1 MILNEPLS
9 VEERNSNGF
18 LWSIQEQEDSI
29 GSQKFGGSNS
39 SANEK
44 STVLTLQKKK
54 KKTLEKWKSLR
65 QERGKQAR
73 RRG

>member
-29 GSQKFGGSNS
+29 GPQKFGGSNS
-39 SANEK
+39 LANEK
-44 STVLTLQKKK
+44 STVLTLPKKK
-54 KKTLEKWKSLR
+54 KNPRKVEVTKTR
-65 QERGKQAR
+65 AR
-73 RRG
+73 